1 MSVDVCCRF
10 EEIAIMVSSIERGE
24 WYTNSVCQTT
34 ERRARCGL
42 GLSIILNLPTELLE
56 IDRYAVNSGTLLLIP
71 TMGCHHSLSP
81 CTGSITPPT
90 TVLPNW
96 ILTWSS

>member
-71 TMGCHHSLSP
+71 TMGCHHS
-81 CTGSITPPT
+81 
-90 TVLPNW
+90 
-96 ILTWSS
+96 